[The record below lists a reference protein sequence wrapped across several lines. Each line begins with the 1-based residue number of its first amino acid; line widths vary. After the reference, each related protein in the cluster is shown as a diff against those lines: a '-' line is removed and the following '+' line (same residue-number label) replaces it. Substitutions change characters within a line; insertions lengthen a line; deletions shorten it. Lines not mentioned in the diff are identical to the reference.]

1 MLKLKPHYFGHL
13 MWTADSLEKSLM
25 LERLRAEGEEGARG
39 WDGWVASPRQWTWIW
54 ANSERWWGT
63 GRSGVAAVHGFAEL
77 DDSVT
82 EEQHP
87 SLRASLGLR
96 LPCRLPCRLQT
107 ACNLA
112 DLGLISEL
120 GRFFGEG
127 NGYPLQYSCLENS
140 MDREALQASVHG
152 VAKSWTRLSD
162 KHRHTHT
169 HTHTH
174 THPSLNVPVFKLWG
188 WIFYLHIILRQTHVF
203 SKFSWF

>member
-1 MLKLKPHYFGHL
+1 M
-13 MWTADSLEKSLM
+13 
-25 LERLRAEGEEGARG
+25 
-39 WDGWVASPRQWTWIW
+39 
-54 ANSERWWGT
+54 
-63 GRSGVAAVHGFAEL
+63 
-77 DDSVT
+77 T

-87 SLRASLGLR
+87 SLRAS

-169 HTHTH
+169 HTHT
-174 THPSLNVPVFKLWG
+174 PIFKCSSFQTMRMNFLSAYNFKTNTC
-188 WIFYLHIILRQTHVF
+188 IFKIQLVLVIKGFFLLFNDHENSY
-203 SKFSWF
+203 